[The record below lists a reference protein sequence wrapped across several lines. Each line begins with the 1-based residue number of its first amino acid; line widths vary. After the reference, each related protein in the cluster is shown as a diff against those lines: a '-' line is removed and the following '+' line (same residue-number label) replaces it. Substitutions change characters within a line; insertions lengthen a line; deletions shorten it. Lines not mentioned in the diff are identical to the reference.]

1 MFQPFLEKNVVRMGC
16 SARDNSFF
24 DDELL
29 HKYNDIYH
37 ICNMYSILLY
47 VYVYM
52 YIYISILYSALLYII
67 TLDTIAGSRVLCSVI
82 VCNSP
87 KHN

>member
-1 MFQPFLEKNVVRMGC
+1 MNFVCWCFLFVIFSSANQTCIQFQPFLEKNVVRMGC

-52 YIYISILYSALLYII
+52 YIYIYIY
-67 TLDTIAGSRVLCSVI
+67 I
-82 VCNSP
+82 V
-87 KHN
+87 